1 MERKDKQLARIEK
14 NEKRLDEI
22 LLSVKKLEEALQ
34 EFKAHQKDIT
44 LLNQYYGSQNWL
56 QDKEDFE
63 NSKIPRIKAG
73 VLSEDAVWNLNEE
86 IRSLREEMKS

>member
-22 LLSVKKLEEALQ
+22 LLSVKKLEDALQ
-34 EFKAHQKDIT
+34 EFKAHQKDIA
-44 LLNQYYGSQNWL
+44 LLNQYYGSKNWF
-56 QDKEDFE
+56 QDKDDFE
-63 NSKIPRIKAG
+63 NGKIPRIKAG

-86 IRSLREEMKS
+86 IRSLKEEMKS